1 MFEIKEKETR
11 NMRKSKDGMFEG
23 GLELG
28 KKEGNE
34 VIIFYL
40 KK

>member
-11 NMRKSKDGMFEG
+11 NMRKSKDGMFG
-23 GLELG
+23 GVLELL

>member
-11 NMRKSKDGMFEG
+11 NMRKNKDGMFEG
-23 GLELG
+23 VLELG